1 MTLQEFLSTLTTT
14 GVMVDLVD
22 LDSGSIIATLRADS
36 YAVLEDTIEAR
47 EVRQWAILSPTH
59 IKITLAP
66 EE

>member
-14 GVMVDLVD
+14 GVMVDLAD

-59 IKITLAP
+59 IKVTLAP

>member
-14 GVMVDLVD
+14 GVMVDLAD